1 MVQVKRICTVGLVLN
16 ADPEQ
21 VQREADSRF
30 KNVHQFYNETVPAF
44 YDRFLQEVS
53 AWVQAGNAFI
63 EVEIIMEGDDPDQ
76 AIDEENPRVRAAR
89 ARLLERTEKKMA
101 FTFLSKLDRNRFMSL
116 NDDLANLAKGRNA
129 YPSTAAEA
137 MQLAQTYRSDG
148 RVIGDT
154 VSGGKSIDESA
165 YVTQEYHKKTKA
177 IRESLKNMIVLRKTN
192 LILNAICARTKDTIV
207 INVLCSQRQK
217 NI

>member
-1 MVQVKRICTVGLVLN
+1 MRREEEFTFNQKLAYGVLWEHCSLALQNSVRGVAEFARIISQEDVAGLWYEVKRICTVGLVLN

-101 FTFLSKLDRNRFMSL
+101 FTFLNKLDRNRFMSL
-116 NDDLANLAKGRNA
+116 NDDLANDLAKVRNA

-154 VSGGKSIDESA
+154 VSGGKSMDESA
-165 YVTQEYHKKTKA
+165 YVTQ
-177 IRESLKNMIVLRKTN
+177 
-192 LILNAICARTKDTIV
+192 
-207 INVLCSQRQK
+207 
-217 NI
+217 